1 MFAIGNM
8 NAALP
13 INTNANNIALT
24 PTEVP
29 GLNQIIRVY
38 VLYKSGMRLST
49 LQLVFKFFWSILRAI
64 YIKTDIPCIAG
75 FPFVNVQG
83 IHTNIKEYKGLCNEW
98 NCCKCMPETI
108 KQYTDYDLYIGT
120 IEASFLSHTYVEISN
135 FNQLSLSLL
144 SPDTVSSNRNE
155 YDSTQ
160 NNEKRIQSV
169 LTWWLSLSFL

>member
-1 MFAIGNM
+1 
-8 NAALP
+8 
-13 INTNANNIALT
+13 
-24 PTEVP
+24 
-29 GLNQIIRVY
+29 
-38 VLYKSGMRLST
+38 
-49 LQLVFKFFWSILRAI
+49 
-64 YIKTDIPCIAG
+64 
-75 FPFVNVQG
+75 
-83 IHTNIKEYKGLCNEW
+83 
-98 NCCKCMPETI
+98 MPETI

-144 SPDTVSSNRNE
+144 SPATVSSNRNE